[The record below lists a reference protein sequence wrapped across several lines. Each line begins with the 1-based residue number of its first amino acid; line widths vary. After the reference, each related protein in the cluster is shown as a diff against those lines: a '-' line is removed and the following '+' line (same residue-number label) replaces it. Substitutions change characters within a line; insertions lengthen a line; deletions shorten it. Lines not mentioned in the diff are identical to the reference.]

1 MIERGLCC
9 KNNGAQNQGL
19 CLKKGPGDSDS
30 VAVVKT
36 NCNNWSYIKNLL
48 ESVYENKQQIY
59 GGGSHVVVHLPF

>member
-9 KNNGAQNQGL
+9 KNNGA
-19 CLKKGPGDSDS
+19 KIKGFVSKTAPGDSDS
-30 VAVVKT
+30 VAVVKV

-48 ESVYENKQQIY
+48 ESAYENKQQIY

>member
-9 KNNGAQNQGL
+9 KNNGA
-19 CLKKGPGDSDS
+19 KIKGFVSKNAPGDRDS

-48 ESVYENKQQIY
+48 ESAYENKQQIY

>member
-1 MIERGLCC
+1 MEHKI
-9 KNNGAQNQGL
+9 KDFVS
-19 CLKKGPGDSDS
+19 KKAPGDSDS